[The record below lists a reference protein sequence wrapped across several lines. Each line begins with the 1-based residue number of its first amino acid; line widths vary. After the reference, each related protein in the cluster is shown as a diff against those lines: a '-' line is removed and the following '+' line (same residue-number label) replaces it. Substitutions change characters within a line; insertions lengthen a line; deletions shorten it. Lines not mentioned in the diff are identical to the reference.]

1 MGIYEDIEKAYDI
14 QICIAKSFLGNEST
28 PTLVKRVERD
38 VEKGKKA
45 FIGEIRTYNGVKW
58 RKVTETGN
66 SNKDWVRVKKGEEA
80 TESVKPQEKKE
91 EVKESIHLIGHDV
104 HGKEVKPRDVANINE
119 QIQSSNIYSLMSA
132 GQYNVKE
139 VSFKVKL
146 HHSKPPLTIK
156 TKILFNSKLSMQDI
170 INFI

>member
-1 MGIYEDIEKAYDI
+1 M
-14 QICIAKSFLGNEST
+14 
-28 PTLVKRVERD
+28 
-38 VEKGKKA
+38 
-45 FIGEIRTYNGVKW
+45 
-58 RKVTETGN
+58 
-66 SNKDWVRVKKGEEA
+66 
-80 TESVKPQEKKE
+80 
-91 EVKESIHLIGHDV
+91 

>member
-80 TESVKPQEKKE
+80 TESVKP
-91 EVKESIHLIGHDV
+91 
-104 HGKEVKPRDVANINE
+104 
-119 QIQSSNIYSLMSA
+119 
-132 GQYNVKE
+132 
-139 VSFKVKL
+139 
-146 HHSKPPLTIK
+146 
-156 TKILFNSKLSMQDI
+156 
-170 INFI
+170 